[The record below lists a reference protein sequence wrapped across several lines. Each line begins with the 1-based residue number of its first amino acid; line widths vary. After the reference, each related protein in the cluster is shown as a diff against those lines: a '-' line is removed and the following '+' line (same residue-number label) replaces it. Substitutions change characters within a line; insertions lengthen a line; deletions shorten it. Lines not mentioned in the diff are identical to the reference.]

1 MVSHDPALFM
11 LPQSVPNVG
20 FAMTQSACDSMV
32 ATWHMREG
40 LDGRLDGEL

>member
-1 MVSHDPALFM
+1 MVSYDPALFM

-20 FAMTQSACDSMV
+20 CAVTQSACDSMV

-40 LDGRLDGEL
+40 LDGRLDGE

>member
-1 MVSHDPALFM
+1 MVSYDPALFM

-20 FAMTQSACDSMV
+20 FAMTQSACDSIMV

-40 LDGRLDGEL
+40 LDGRLDGE